1 MSDVAK
7 PAAKKYDSFAEF
19 YPFYLS
25 EHSDR
30 TCRRLHFAGSTLAL
44 LCVLAADRHA
54 QSVVAARRARSCGYG
69 FAWIGHFVFEKNQ
82 PASFKQPL
90 YSFMGDWKMFWQ
102 IVDGEDRV
110 LTAKT
115 VGRATATRRCCRGTP
130 NGKLLPAVLPRHGGQ
145 PHGIPAMTATPS
157 RAVARLTIPS
167 APRA

>member
-7 PAAKKYDSFAEF
+7 PATRKYGSFAEF

-44 LCVLAADRHA
+44 LCFVALIVTRNPWWLLAAL
-54 QSVVAARRARSCGYG
+54 VCGYG

-90 YSFMGDWKMFWQ
+90 YSLMGDWRMFCQ
-102 IVDGEDRV
+102 IV
-110 LTAKT
+110 T
-115 VGRATATRRCCRGTP
+115 
-130 NGKLLPAVLPRHGGQ
+130 GK
-145 PHGIPAMTATPS
+145 IS
-157 RAVARLTIPS
+157 F
-167 APRA
+167 